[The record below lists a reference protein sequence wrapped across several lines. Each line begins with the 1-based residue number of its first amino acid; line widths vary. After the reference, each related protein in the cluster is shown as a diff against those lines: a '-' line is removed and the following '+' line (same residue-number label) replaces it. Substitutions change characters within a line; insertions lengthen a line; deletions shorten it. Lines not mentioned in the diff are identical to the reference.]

1 MNRNHAKPPISP
13 EKTPD
18 DVCRTAVQL
27 SLSRRGKSI
36 REIAKLCDLGIS
48 TTRRHLRSLIAEGHA
63 KQIGC
68 GRGTKYLSRRLREG
82 PGRLGTPSTNPDQIT
97 PGQKATP
104 MADRRIEGTSLTH
117 GKADQIIEDWRQ
129 SMLKVIQ
136 ARKRR

>member
-1 MNRNHAKPPISP
+1 MNRKHNLPVSP
-13 EKTPD
+13 EKSPD

-36 REIAKLCDLGIS
+36 RQIAERCDLGIS

-63 KQIGC
+63 KQIGR
-68 GRGTKYLSRRLREG
+68 GSGTKYLSRPVLSG
-82 PGRLGTPSTNPDQIT
+82 PGKLGTPSTNPDQIT

-104 MADRRIEGTSLTH
+104 LADRKIEGTSLTH
-117 GKADQIIEDWRQ
+117 GQADQIGEDWRQ
-129 SMLKVIQ
+129 HMLKVIE